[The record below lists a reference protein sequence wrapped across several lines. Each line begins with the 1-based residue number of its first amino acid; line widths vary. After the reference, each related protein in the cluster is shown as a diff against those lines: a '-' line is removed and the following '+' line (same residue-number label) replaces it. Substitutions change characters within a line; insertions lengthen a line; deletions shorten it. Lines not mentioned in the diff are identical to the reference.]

1 MKKGF
6 TLVEVLGIMVIL
18 GIIMVMLVP
27 NVMKT
32 LKNGDE
38 IKYNNFLDNIFLAAE
53 NYVQKNIEDF
63 PELNTEGG
71 TISISVGTLIS
82 ERLVKEETINPR
94 TNSQINNTD
103 VIVVTKDSD
112 GTLDY
117 TYSDESE

>member
-38 IKYNNFLDNIFLAAE
+38 IKYNNFLAAE